1 MNDVTLQRRV
11 VIINPNG
18 LHLRP
23 MKAFVET
30 ALRFQSQVTVVKEQV
45 NFDGKSPLALLGLA
59 AVQGTILVIETS
71 GPDAQA
77 ALDALMKV
85 LTDLATAEEVS
96 SDPPP
101 TSHGQ
106 LTTDP

>member
-11 VIINPNG
+11 VVINPDG
-18 LHLRP
+18 FHMRP

-30 ALRFQSQVTVVKEQV
+30 ALRFQSQITVVKDQV
-45 NFDGKSPLALLGLA
+45 SFDGKSPLALLGLA
-59 AVQGTILVIETS
+59 AVHGTILVIEAS
-71 GPDAQA
+71 GPDAQE

-85 LTDLATAEEVS
+85 LTDLATAEEVA

-101 TSHGQ
+101 APHG
-106 LTTDP
+106 